1 MESAD
6 SDLFDTTDVE
16 RSASEFAV
24 DPAALTERLADHQAA
39 VEELPGVEN
48 LVYEWR
54 KQYEDPLIERTAEVY
69 YLRVRRPC
77 GTSSGT
83 HSASAT
89 RCSVLSSTYTAGPS
103 RPRVTCRRRHRT
115 VSRTWRSTA
124 RCRSRPDIAG
134 GRLSGTVVPDRTAGR
149 LG

>member
-48 LVYEWR
+48 IVYEWR

-69 YLRVRRPC
+69 YLRVPATVWDEF
-77 GTSSGT
+77 GDALGVGDAML
-83 HSASAT
+83 SALVDVH
-89 RCSVLSSTYTAGPS
+89 R
-103 RPRVTCRRRHRT
+103 RT
-115 VSRTWRSTA
+115 VSTTSDVSSTP
-124 RCRSRPDIAG
+124 PDGVAYVA
-134 GRLSGTVVPDRTAGR
+134 LDRT
-149 LG
+149 L